1 MKNTKKRL
9 SFLWKWKPLPVVKYC
24 IQKFPIINKVYEAY
38 LKGGQEEGMSE
49 QLSVGSGFEVLFK
62 FI

>member
-1 MKNTKKRL
+1 
-9 SFLWKWKPLPVVKYC
+9 VVKYC